1 LSTTKTGALRRT
13 FTIVIKS
20 FNGGP
25 SSNKMEDANTKAPSR
40 APWADRVLC
49 NQIEDE

>member
-1 LSTTKTGALRRT
+1 MLRRT
-13 FTIVIKS
+13 FTLVLKS

-25 SSNKMEDANTKAPSR
+25 SSNQMEDANTNR
-40 APWADRVLC
+40 DRLSHLAVDVMY